1 MKTFLVIG
9 LLAAATTTHAAVKV
23 KADALLFAETF
34 NEADDRVELKNGA
47 KLDGEGS
54 GVSGLPADKCYV
66 ADSVVTNDGPVG
78 VIHPPVAVQG
88 LEELTIT
95 VWYKPQAS
103 QAYAAS
109 LFNLAQT
116 YLIKE
121 KNNTWTARVAAT
133 QIPKEQ
139 RYWFGSG
146 GKGAY
151 RDWLAPGEW
160 IFLALVWKKSGNEVC
175 YFQGTKSG
183 EVKKGNCPTRDF
195 PVGGLRAPGRNPDVV
210 GNSNSAKCDRPFHG
224 SIDNV
229 RVYSKALDEAT
240 LEQIRDADAK
250 NEMPPAF

>member
-1 MKTFLVIG
+1 MRILWVIG
-9 LLAAATTTHAAVKV
+9 LLAATAQAGVTVKP
-23 KADALLFAETF
+23 DSLLFGETF
-34 NEADDRVELKNGA
+34 NEPTGKVELKNGA
-47 KLDGEGS
+47 KLGDEAS
-54 GVSGLPADKCYV
+54 GVSGLSADKCYV

-88 LEELTIT
+88 LEGLTIT
-95 VWYKPQAS
+95 VWYKPQEP

-133 QIPKEQ
+133 EVPKDQ

-175 YFQGTKSG
+175 YLQGTKSG
-183 EVKKGNCPTRDF
+183 AVKKGNCPARDF
-195 PVGGLRAPGRNPDVV
+195 PVGELRAPGRNPDVI
-210 GNSNSAKCDRPFHG
+210 GNSNSTKCDRPFHG

-229 RVYSKALDEAT
+229 RVYSKALDEAA

-250 NEMPPAF
+250 NEMPPVF